1 MAINI
6 PRGKSDETIEK
17 IAEALRAYE
26 ADHPGAQ
33 IDLYRQNAVS
43 VRVRIIDPGFG
54 GQGKP
59 QRHRVVWQYLA
70 NLPEEV
76 QSDIS
81 TLLLLTP
88 DETQMSFANFE
99 FNDPVPSKL

>member
-17 IAEALRAYE
+17 IVEALRIYE
-26 ADHPGAQ
+26 GDHPGAQ
-33 IDLYRQNAVS
+33 IDLYRQNVVS
-43 VRVRIIDPGFG
+43 VRIRIVDPDFR

-59 QRHRVVWQYLA
+59 QRHQSVWKYLGQ
-70 NLPEEV
+70 LPEEV

-81 TLLLLTP
+81 TLILLAP
-88 DETQMSFANFE
+88 DETQTSFANFE